1 MLAYYV
7 QRSVLDSCLF
17 KAKQNKIPYVFTIKA
32 ALEGYLF
39 GWVWYHV
46 RNTSSRFKLK
56 ADGRIRA
63 VLAETYSYVWAPES
77 QRQLRGWIWG
87 SQALS
92 YWAVLPGP
100 QPCFWL
106 RSLFDSRYGGLS
118 LKTLQ
123 RERKRQ
129 EDGAFSVNMG
139 YTAMLYPKWVS
150 FFEKAFGEL
159 STNNLMPSSK
169 QKYIRKI
176 LQFLAFIAIIYGLD
190 QFSQQ

>member
-1 MLAYYV
+1 MFRDQCWIPAFS
-7 QRSVLDSCLF
+7 RP
-17 KAKQNKIPYVFTIKA
+17 NKTTKLPYIFTIKA

-46 RNTSSRFKLK
+46 RNTRSRFKLK
-56 ADGRIRA
+56 TDGRIRGI
-63 VLAETYSYVWAPES
+63 LAETYSYVWVPES

-106 RSLFDSRYGGLS
+106 RSLFDSRCGGLS
-118 LKTLQ
+118 LKLYNW
-123 RERKRQ
+123 RGRGRGMER
-129 EDGAFSVNMG
+129 SVS
-139 YTAMLYPKWVS
+139 TWATRRCSPKWVS
-150 FFEKAFGEL
+150 FFEKAFGGPTTYAIIEAKL
-159 STNNLMPSSK
+159 SKNNSS
-169 QKYIRKI
+169 IP
-176 LQFLAFIAIIYGLD
+176 AFIAIIYGLD